1 MKKKYRYIAT
11 GNTTPLDDTNHQT
24 VRVDRKALR
33 KAENEEYLK
42 DANVQALLGAIAWA
56 EGGNYHAKYG
66 YGWAKGDWSFKDES
80 THPGAGYG
88 GSTTA
93 AGMYQITK
101 QNWEE
106 NGTKKMGISDF
117 SPKTQ
122 DLIAIEGLRHV
133 GSIDAVVAGDIGSAI
148 SKAAATWNA
157 LPLGKD
163 KANRVHG
170 QPYKKYEAVVEKY
183 KSLGGTTTRE

>member
-117 SPKTQ
+117 LQKHKT
-122 DLIAIEGLRHV
+122 
-133 GSIDAVVAGDIGSAI
+133 
-148 SKAAATWNA
+148 
-157 LPLGKD
+157 
-163 KANRVHG
+163 
-170 QPYKKYEAVVEKY
+170 
-183 KSLGGTTTRE
+183 